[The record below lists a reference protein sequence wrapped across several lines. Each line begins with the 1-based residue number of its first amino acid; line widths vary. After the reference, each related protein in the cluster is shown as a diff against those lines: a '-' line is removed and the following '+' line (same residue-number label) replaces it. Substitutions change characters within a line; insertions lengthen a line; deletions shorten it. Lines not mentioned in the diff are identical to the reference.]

1 MGVRFLPDGSLMDE
15 KLWKQVRKRVIA
27 SKDPVCAICGNP
39 IDMTAPAK
47 SPLSCEVDHIIP
59 VSRGGAPYDMDN
71 LQLTHA
77 KCNRQKSNRIKEDY
91 DGLDVG
97 ENICP
102 ISNNW

>member
-47 SPLSCEVDHIIP
+47 SPLACEVDHIIP
-59 VSRGGAPYDMDN
+59 VSRGGAPYDVDN

-91 DGLDVG
+91 DGLDAG

>member
-39 IDMTAPAK
+39 IDMAAPAK

-59 VSRGGAPYDMDN
+59 VSRGGPPYDMDN

-91 DGLDVG
+91 DGLDVSD
-97 ENICP
+97 NICP